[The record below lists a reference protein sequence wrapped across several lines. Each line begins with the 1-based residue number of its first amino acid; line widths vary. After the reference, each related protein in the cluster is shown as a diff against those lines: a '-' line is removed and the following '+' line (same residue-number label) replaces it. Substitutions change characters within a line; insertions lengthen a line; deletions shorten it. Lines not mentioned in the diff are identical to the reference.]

1 MTSGMETRAPWTAPQ
16 DQTRGSRSS
25 REPGIGGDAARVLEL
40 GADFAIVGR
49 SAILH
54 HDFPK
59 RVAADPHFKPVALPV
74 TREYLQSGAC
84 RRDSWSTCK
93 TGKASSPKN
102 PPRRETKCPELILM
116 HCAASPLP
124 CGRGV

>member
-74 TREYLQSGAC
+74 TREYL
-84 RRDSWSTCK
+84 
-93 TGKASSPKN
+93 ASEGLSPRFVIYMQNWKGFVAEE
-102 PPRRETKCPELILM
+102 P
-116 HCAASPLP
+116 AAA
-124 CGRGV
+124 